1 MSRHQV
7 GDLVIASDILLPE
20 APRAEPR
27 EAECRFH
34 LHSARHPVDMTR
46 DWFHRWAPESGETA
60 LSFAKLQ
67 GGYLLRF
74 HRLADFEISTDG
86 AAIDCQPLPG
96 VPAVTLRHLLL
107 DQVAPL
113 VMSLRG
119 RLVLHASAVS
129 TPRGAVAFV
138 GDSGQGKSTLAA
150 NLACRGFPVI
160 ADDCLLL
167 GEDTDCSVVVPSYP
181 GLRLWPDAVA
191 RLFGKGSERSA
202 VAHYSDKKRVLVGK
216 SDTNS
221 DRVPLWRL
229 FLFPSTGSADP
240 TGIEIERLV
249 GSDALVEIVK
259 RAYVLD
265 VTDRATIARVFER
278 ISKVVARTT
287 VYRLNYP
294 YDFALL
300 PRIGNAVTGK
310 SDPVDQA
317 VDPL

>member
-1 MSRHQV
+1 
-7 GDLVIASDILLPE
+7 
-20 APRAEPR
+20 
-27 EAECRFH
+27 
-34 LHSARHPVDMTR
+34 
-46 DWFHRWAPESGETA
+46 
-60 LSFAKLQ
+60 
-67 GGYLLRF
+67 LLRF
-74 HRLADFEISTDG
+74 HQLADFEVSTDG
-86 AAIDCQPLPG
+86 ASIACQPLPG

-129 TPRGAVAFV
+129 TPRGAVAFA
-138 GDSGQGKSTLAA
+138 GETGQGKSTLAA
-150 NLACRGFPVI
+150 SLARRGFPVI

-167 GEDTDCSVVVPSYP
+167 REDIDCSVVMPSYP

-191 RLFGKGSERSA
+191 HLFGEGPECLA
-202 VAHYSDKKRVLVGK
+202 VAHYSDKRRLVVAESG
-216 SDTNS
+216 TNF

-240 TGIEIERLV
+240 LGIEIERLF
-249 GSDALVEIVK
+249 GSEALVEIVK

-265 VTDRATIARVFER
+265 VTDRATMARVFETT
-278 ISKVVARTT
+278 SKVVARTT

-300 PRIGNAVTGK
+300 SRIGSAVTGEDEPAAEW
-310 SDPVDQA
+310 SLP
-317 VDPL
+317 PGH